1 MMPMLSNSSLSATSL
16 FLCDHGQSYLQHP
29 QAVVIL
35 ESQALDWQ
43 KNTLINMKKARPSD
57 TLERTRLSTVHPKKG
72 NEAMKGLEHAP
83 LWRELG
89 VLKRGG
95 LGETLSVSTSP

>member
-1 MMPMLSNSSLSATSL
+1 MPMLSNSSLSATSL

-35 ESQALDWQ
+35 ESQALAWQ
-43 KNTLINMKKARPSD
+43 KNILINMKKARPSK
-57 TLERTRLSTVHPKKG
+57 TLESARLSTVHPKD